1 MFKCRT
7 EKKPHSTF
15 VKQCAL
21 QDTNYT
27 FFLKHLVYHKC
38 LKVVVKKKKS
48 QKGNNIKTN
57 FAVLHLIY

>member
-38 LKVVVKKKKS
+38 LKVVVKKKITKR
-48 QKGNNIKTN
+48 
-57 FAVLHLIY
+57 